1 MTTAEGND
9 DEKKE
14 LLEWNMAMMMKMT
27 AVMIITV
34 IKDDYNDGYNNITI
48 DDNRNM
54 KTRKR

>member
-9 DEKKE
+9 DGKKE
-14 LLEWNMAMMMKMT
+14 LLEWNMAMIMKMT

-48 DDNRNM
+48 DDNRNI
-54 KTRKR
+54 KTKK